1 MRAVRVRRAAPARRF
16 CAANSQRSGEF
27 SRGGSTPPRVFSQG
41 SPPWNSMAGWT
52 ALPRPSRRPLRK
64 PRPWRKNK
72 SSQAPV
78 PRRER
83 VPFAGSSPVRPHT
96 ARPARWS
103 LDHRA
108 GAVLCSVADGHGST
122 TLRPPREAGEVSLS
136 RPARCREPVS
146 SCPHHT
152 PPQSIF
158 QIDLSYKIIDF
169 IYISARW
176 TRSSISW
183 YPGVSR
189 RKADSGSRSSS
200 SSRYWT

>member
-1 MRAVRVRRAAPARRF
+1 
-16 CAANSQRSGEF
+16 
-27 SRGGSTPPRVFSQG
+27 
-41 SPPWNSMAGWT
+41 MAGRT

-78 PRRER
+78 SPQG
-83 VPFAGSSPVRPHT
+83 AGAFCGQFPGPAPYS
-96 ARPARWS
+96 APARWS

-108 GAVLCSVADGHGST
+108 GSVLCSVADGHGST
-122 TLRPPREAGEVSLS
+122 TLRPPRGKQGEVSLS

-152 PPQSIF
+152 PPRSIL

-200 SSRYWT
+200 SSRYWSMICWTSLAASFVGKWR

>member
-1 MRAVRVRRAAPARRF
+1 
-16 CAANSQRSGEF
+16 
-27 SRGGSTPPRVFSQG
+27 
-41 SPPWNSMAGWT
+41 MAGRT

-96 ARPARWS
+96 ARPPGGPWTTGLA
-103 LDHRA
+103 
-108 GAVLCSVADGHGST
+108 LCSVLSQTDTA
-122 TLRPPREAGEVSLS
+122 PPRFGCPGGSRGEVSLS

-200 SSRYWT
+200 SSRYWSMICWTSLAASFVGKWR

>member
-1 MRAVRVRRAAPARRF
+1 
-16 CAANSQRSGEF
+16 
-27 SRGGSTPPRVFSQG
+27 
-41 SPPWNSMAGWT
+41 MAGRT

-96 ARPARWS
+96 ARQPGGPWTTGLA
-103 LDHRA
+103 
-108 GAVLCSVADGHGST
+108 LCSVLSQTDTA
-122 TLRPPREAGEVSLS
+122 PPRFGRPGGRRGEVSLS

-200 SSRYWT
+200 SSRYWSMICWTSLAASFVGKWR